1 MKMTRILSIAIC
13 SLAVIF
19 AAFVATAGSESQ
31 SQGQWVRFKTG
42 EVSLTLLDS
51 NGVLPMKNAEV
62 KLLSS
67 EDNKELLSTISD
79 GSGRAMVTMDAG
91 RYLLNVSGR
100 TLAVVEFADDATLTS
115 CRVVVPAQDMMVA
128 GQEGAVAGSML
139 VPLIVGGTAVLVIPV
154 YEHVDDESEE
164 DEEDGGNTVPPP
176 APNNQPPRRSP
187 VVSPR

>member
-1 MKMTRILSIAIC
+1 MKMTRILSIAVF
-13 SLAVIF
+13 SLAVLF

-31 SQGQWVRFKTG
+31 GQGQWVRFKTG

-67 EDNKELLSTISD
+67 EDNKELLSTVSD
-79 GSGRAMVTMDAG
+79 GSGRAMVTMGAG

-100 TLAVVEFADDATLTS
+100 TLAVVEFADDAALTS

-128 GQEGAVAGSML
+128 GQEGPSSML
-139 VPLIVGGTAVLVIPV
+139 VPLIVGSTAVLVIPI
-154 YEHVDDESEE
+154 YEHVDDESDDEVEE
-164 DEEDGGNTVPPP
+164 SVGNTVPPP
-176 APNNQPPRRSP
+176 KPNNQPPRRSP